1 MVLKSD
7 GCTPDIIHGSVAQA
21 RVAPLVPLPVGRDKI
36 GGGGGGF
43 ASVMSKGTTIAACLR
58 VRRLHPFSASRLAGQ
73 CSENAGGLIWLSNRG
88 V

>member
-1 MVLKSD
+1 M
-7 GCTPDIIHGSVAQA
+7 PDIVHGSVAQA
-21 RVAPLVPLPVGRDKI
+21 RVAPLMPLPVRRDEVLG

-43 ASVMSKGTTIAACLR
+43 R

-73 CSENAGGLIWLSNRG
+73 YSENAGGLIWLSNRG